1 MKRKAQQDEIDRI
14 VREKEEF
21 EQAKRDQI
29 AENERLEL
37 FLAKEKEEKE
47 KAELERREREEE
59 KLRLYEAEK
68 KRVEDRKRIREIY
81 GP

>member
-37 FLAKEKEEKE
+37 LLIKQK
-47 KAELERREREEE
+47 
-59 KLRLYEAEK
+59 
-68 KRVEDRKRIREIY
+68 
-81 GP
+81 